1 MLKINKC
8 CMYVEFIKMVLMSLS
23 AGQQWRCRHRE
34 QAYGP
39 RARGTGEGEGGTNG
53 ERAWKHKHY
62 YV

>member
-1 MLKINKC
+1 
-8 CMYVEFIKMVLMSLS
+8 MYVEFIKMVLMSLS